1 MRKPFLKVALIP
13 AVLLLVFASGC
24 NLVDSP
30 GANFS
35 DNGSLVLKEQF
46 CVTFNEFR
54 TSGNFESSIVCD
66 QFNAQIAQWLA
77 DNNVDPA
84 KVRKIFMF
92 MQSGVI
98 CLNSNQGH
106 PWDITSK
113 VKIKRMDIPEATQN
127 LLRTQTVTIPDSF
140 DPCYSPRM
148 VYRGV
153 RVVNRALGDFVDGGA
168 PLLRLTMAALDVDP
182 EPTPQDP
189 LVFSWDACIEV
200 LVQVNP

>member
-1 MRKPFLKVALIP
+1 MRNPFLKVALIP

-30 GANFS
+30 DANFS
-35 DNGSLVLKEQF
+35 NGGSVVLKETF

-54 TSGNFESSIVCD
+54 TSGSFESEVVSD

-84 KVRKIFMF
+84 NVRKIFMF
-92 MQSGVI
+92 MSSGLI

-113 VKIKRMDIPEATQN
+113 VKIKRQDIHEPTQN

-153 RVVNRALGDFVDGGA
+153 RVVNRALNDFIDGGD
-168 PLLRLTMAALDVDP
+168 PILRLTMAALDVDP
-182 EPTPQDP
+182 EPTVQDP
-189 LVFSWDACIEV
+189 LIFSWDACIEI
-200 LVQVNP
+200 LVQVNR